1 MNPVLSLT
9 DVRFAWPE
17 GPQLIN
23 IAALEL
29 TAGDHLF
36 IQGPSGS
43 GKSTLLNLLGGFLAG
58 YQGQIQ
64 VAGQVMAELSRRQ
77 LDQLRA
83 DRLGILFQQFNL
95 LPYLDLIENVSLPC
109 RFSKARGENA
119 KARSGSVHQ
128 EAERLLQRLGLDV
141 LALGKRPI
149 TQLSI
154 GQQQRVAAARALI
167 GSPSLIIAD
176 EPTSALDPHHRDLFI
191 ELLLEES
198 AQCGSSLVLVSHDP
212 ALAPFFSH
220 HLSLEAQP

>member
-17 GPQLIN
+17 CTQLIN
-23 IAALEL
+23 IDALEL

-64 VAGQVMAELSRRQ
+64 VAGQVMTELSRRQ

-109 RFSKARGENA
+109 RFSKARSENA

>member
-1 MNPVLSLT
+1 MNSVLSLT

-23 IAALEL
+23 IDALEL
-29 TAGDHLF
+29 TAGEHLF

-64 VAGQVMAELSRRQ
+64 VAGQVMDELSRRQ

-83 DRLGILFQQFNL
+83 DCLGILFQQFNL

-109 RFSKARGENA
+109 RFSKARSQSA
-119 KARSGSVHQ
+119 KTRSGSVHQ
-128 EAERLLQRLGLDV
+128 EAERLLERLGLDV
-141 LALGKRPI
+141 LALKKRPI

-167 GSPSLIIAD
+167 GSPALIIAD
-176 EPTSALDPHHRDLFI
+176 EPTSALDPHNRDLFI